1 MLCFF
6 QREQQTAEIMM
17 IQKMM
22 NEDLKETLEEEKR
35 TVKRNPGKICLIF
48 VIVVSFKVFHIR
60 IKSGFISLVNEY
72 I

>member
-1 MLCFF
+1 VYILLCFF

-35 TVKRNPGKICLIF
+35 TVKRNPGKKHSQLHNNC
-48 VIVVSFKVFHIR
+48 R
-60 IKSGFISLVNEY
+60 LV
-72 I
+72 

>member
-1 MLCFF
+1 
-6 QREQQTAEIMM
+6 MM

-35 TVKRNPGKICLIF
+35 TVKRNPGKICIIF
-48 VIVVSFKVFHIR
+48 IIVVSFKSFTF
-60 IKSGFISLVNEY
+60 KSAFISLVNEY

>member
-1 MLCFF
+1 
-6 QREQQTAEIMM
+6 M